1 MRAVQSASRCGE
13 TPSVVAGR
21 GLYYVWRQAICDLDV
36 RTIGSGPGA
45 GAWILVGREAAVI
58 RVRFGLLVVLA
69 TLMCMTACEE
79 DTVSPPPE
87 EKPTWSLEPDSMNLG
102 ILVLDYLSYELKGG
116 RVDHYALCD
125 SCDRDSLPFEQIYEP
140 PNDYGSVTFR
150 YTETGDTLL
159 YASVIWIGPGRIEY
173 PRKFLPASIFT
184 RVNDL
189 PDAPLSIEYFYNS
202 RKTQPFAEGEAAW
215 FRVRTLDVVR
225 EFATSPYR
233 VGVYWHI
240 ARDGE
245 FVPELDSWVVF
256 LYRGR
261 LATP

>member
-1 MRAVQSASRCGE
+1 MRARAS
-13 TPSVVAGR
+13 
-21 GLYYVWRQAICDLDV
+21 L
-36 RTIGSGPGA
+36 
-45 GAWILVGREAAVI
+45 ILV
-58 RVRFGLLVVLA
+58 FTVLM
-69 TLMCMTACEE
+69 TLGACEE
-79 DTVSPPPE
+79 DTVLPPPGGT
-87 EKPTWSLEPDSMNLG
+87 PTWWLEPDSMNVA
-102 ILVLDYLSYELKGG
+102 ILVLDYLSYELEGG
-116 RVDHYALCD
+116 RVNHYAPCD
-125 SCDRDSLPFEQIYEP
+125 GCDRDSLPFEQIYEP

-173 PRKFLPASIFT
+173 PREFLPASIFT

-189 PDAPLSIEYFYNS
+189 PDAPLGIEYFYNS

-225 EFATSPYR
+225 AFATSPYR

-261 LATP
+261 LDP